1 MYTKNDLINHLHEM
15 TIEPS
20 DTIMMHSSM
29 KAIGDVEGGANTVLD
44 ALSEYLAEGLLVLPQ
59 HTFNTID
66 ADNPKFYV
74 AETQPH
80 IGILTEL
87 FFERPEVKRS
97 LHPTHSVGAI
107 GADAEEFVADH
118 EHFATPA
125 PKGSPYWKLLER
137 KAKILLVGVDL
148 IRNTYIHGIEE
159 WVDIPDRLTDE
170 QQNLITVLPDGT
182 EIPVPSHRHIGS
194 ISRHYWKVEEI
205 LAKKGA
211 IEYAKFG
218 DADVLVCDAERLNHY
233 IQQML
238 RIEPTIFSDIE
249 PLPEEL
255 IETFNQLT

>member
-107 GADAEEFVADH
+107 GADAEEFVAGH
-118 EHFATPA
+118 ERFATPA

-137 KAKILLVGVDL
+137 KAKIILVGVDL

>member
-107 GADAEEFVADH
+107 GADAEEFVAGH

>member
-118 EHFATPA
+118 EHCETPA

>member
-1 MYTKNDLINHLHEM
+1 M

-29 KAIGDVEGGANTVLD
+29 KAIGDVEGGADTVLD

-107 GADAEEFVADH
+107 GADAEEFIAGH
-118 EHFATPA
+118 EHCETPA

-159 WVDIPDRLTDE
+159 WADIPDRLTDE

-205 LAKKGA
+205 LANKGA
-211 IEYAKFG
+211 IEYAKLG